1 MEPTSSPEASAE
13 SPSPGGS
20 ELLEMLRQ
28 AFARQPRSLTEDGFV
43 PLSLTV
49 AISREAGSRGGTI
62 GRRVGKKLGWQV
74 YHQELLEY
82 LAQEPHLSR
91 ELFEVLDTTAAAWV
105 EERLNRLPAPTPES
119 RREEIRSLFR
129 IILAI
134 GARGEAVIIGRGAGC
149 LLPPTSTLHVRIVAP
164 LADRVTYLSQL
175 ERLTREKAAEQVEA
189 RDAERAAFVAEH
201 FGRQLGDVY
210 QYDLVL
216 NSSLLGEELCADLIV
231 RAARAKLE
239 SRGREGGASRSA
251 IPELV

>member
-1 MEPTSSPEASAE
+1 MEPTSSPQTSPEAVL
-13 SPSPGGS
+13 GGT
-20 ELLEMLRQ
+20 EFLEMLRQ
-28 AFARQPRSLTEDGFV
+28 AFARQPVSLAEEGFV

-82 LAQEPHLSR
+82 LAQEPYLSR
-91 ELFEVLDTTAAAWV
+91 GLFDVLDSAAAAWV
-105 EERLNRLPAPTPES
+105 EERVARLAEASQGEWRP
-119 RREEIRSLFR
+119 EIRSLIR
-129 IILAI
+129 TILAI

-149 LLPPTSTLHVRIVAP
+149 ILPPSSTLHVRIVAP

-175 ERLTREKAAEQVEA
+175 ERLTREKAAEQVAA
-189 RDAERAAFVAEH
+189 RDSERAAFVAEQ
-201 FGRQLGDVY
+201 FGRQIQDVY

-216 NSSLLGEELCADLIV
+216 NSSLLGEELCAELIA
-231 RAARAKLE
+231 RAARTKLE